1 MQKKASSMDEKILE
15 KVQKFM
21 AVETPKI
28 IKEIDE
34 YWAGEIEKLKAE
46 LSMSTI
52 RHDYSPM
59 HAS

>member
-1 MQKKASSMDEKILE
+1 MDEKILE